1 LVLADYGCR
10 VPNDPEPTAFTEE
23 TAMPRRP
30 RLRRRE
36 LWVAASILAGLAR
49 LRGGA
54 RAQSRTVGDAATR
67 DALAPTGRL
76 RAALILS
83 NPVLVR
89 RDAATGAFGG
99 VSVEVARALAD
110 RLGVPLEPVPYANPA
125 RYAESLRG
133 DIPWDAGFAARDPA
147 RGEFVEFSPTYMEV
161 DNVFLVPPGSPLL
174 TARDV
179 DRAGVRVA
187 VPQGSAPD
195 LFLTRTL
202 RNAEVVRVSGGAE
215 VAVDTL
221 ASCRA
226 DAYGENAH
234 LLHGVMARLPP
245 GARILEG
252 RFNVVQMAIAVPK
265 GRGRARLARAGRR
278 GDEAGRHR
286 RAGDRAR

>member
-1 LVLADYGCR
+1 MAPISYLCRRDVWACAAILSGLA
-10 VPNDPEPTAFTEE
+10 
-23 TAMPRRP
+23 PRRQ
-30 RLRRRE
+30 
-36 LWVAASILAGLAR
+36 S
-49 LRGGA
+49 A
-54 RAQSRTVGDAATR
+54 RAQSRSADDAAAR

-76 RAALILS
+76 RTGLILS
-83 NPVLVR
+83 NPVLVQ
-89 RDAATGAFGG
+89 RDAATGTLGG

-161 DNVFLVPPGSPLL
+161 DNVFLVPPGSRLS
-174 TARDV
+174 AVADV

-202 RNAEVVRVSGGAE
+202 RNAEVIRVPGGTEA
-215 VAVDTL
+215 AVLVL
-221 ASCRA
+221 ASGRA
-226 DAYGENAH
+226 DAYGENAQF
-234 LLHGVMARLPP
+234 LHGVMARLPS
-245 GARILEG
+245 GTRILEG

-265 GRGRARLARAGRR
+265 GRDAVGLDYLGHFIAEVKRDGTVPRAIGRAGLR
-278 GDEAGRHR
+278 GVHVAPD
-286 RAGDRAR
+286 